1 MNLYFAVKFI
11 LINKML
17 VIPTIILMQR
27 ERFSFK
33 KNDIIVEVRSV
44 VVTTNELKYPQEVRK
59 LCRKRVFYL
68 LSLKRYK
75 IITTPYNR
83 RSVFVS
89 SIFPIRT
96 MAIDYFT
103 PFSLVACSILRVS
116 ASIVSGSLSLCCILH
131 LPKFVLPII
140 QIFFDNTLRQIPARI
155 IKLQPPGS
163 PI

>member
-83 RSVFVS
+83 RPVFV
-89 SIFPIRT
+89 IRT